1 MRSLRLLFS
10 LHCDVVERGVKVFF
24 VFVEQMTKTKVR
36 IKRYCVKSS
45 TANIESKNTV
55 AKVSRRQQCV
65 LLDSS
70 SKHEN

>member
-1 MRSLRLLFS
+1 MRPFRLLFS
-10 LHCDVVERGVKVFF
+10 LHCDVVEGF
-24 VFVEQMTKTKVR
+24 VFLFQQMTKTKVG

-45 TANIESKNTV
+45 AANIESKNTV

-70 SKHEN
+70 SKHEH